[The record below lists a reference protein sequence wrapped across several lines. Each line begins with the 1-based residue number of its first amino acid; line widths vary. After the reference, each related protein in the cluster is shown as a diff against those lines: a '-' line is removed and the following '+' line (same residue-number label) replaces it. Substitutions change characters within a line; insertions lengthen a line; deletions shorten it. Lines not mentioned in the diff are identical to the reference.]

1 MLLLEREEPILEL
14 KLSRPN
20 AAHKAAKR
28 RINDLISF
36 KNLVA
41 ASVTA
46 SGRGALLLR
55 DRD

>member
-1 MLLLEREEPILEL
+1 MLLLKREEPILEL

-20 AAHKAAKR
+20 AAHKAEKR

-46 SGRGALLLR
+46 SDRGALLLR